1 MATGCD
7 KFSFSIKNTNW
18 CNLKCAHCCEC
29 SGPHI
34 APNIMPLSD
43 VEKYVGEFCELQ
55 VPKWEHLVFTGGETM
70 APYFHNQQEY
80 IPECLNI
87 AVRHNMV
94 PFVKTNGIW
103 GADEDMRNLILRDF
117 ANSAYRNNVLMS
129 MDISVDA
136 FHKNTSA
143 VVNIL
148 NNIVRSDY
156 LAPAIRVTLVGFN
169 DVKSRTEFVNIISA
183 LRAKGLIV
191 EFNQNLEF
199 IIAVPNVCAMK
210 VFYDFGVNVSNI
222 GRASDNSLGK
232 YVPDGR
238 PNAIDGHCLQID
250 NNDTAILNYKHRAH
264 INGRPMNDVLKEL
277 LAKVR

>member
-1 MATGCD
+1 MRVVSGTARGVVLKTPDGMQTRPTSDKVKESIFNIIQFDLPGTAVLDLFGGTGQLG
-7 KFSFSIKNTNW
+7 IE
-18 CNLKCAHCCEC
+18 A
-29 SGPHI
+29 
-34 APNIMPLSD
+34 LSRGA
-43 VEKYVGEFCELQ
+43 KTA
-55 VPKWEHLVFTGGETM
+55 VF
-70 APYFHNQQEY
+70 
-80 IPECLNI
+80 
-87 AVRHNMV
+87 
-94 PFVKTNGIW
+94 
-103 GADEDMRNLILRDF
+103 
-117 ANSAYRNNVLMS
+117 
-129 MDISVDA
+129 VDA
-136 FHKNTSA
+136 WDKA
-143 VVNIL
+143 CALIKENIRRTKFDAKSKV
-148 NNIVRSDY
+148 VRSDY
-156 LAPAIRVTLVGFN
+156 LAPAIRITLVGFN
-169 DVKSRTEFVNIISA
+169 DIKSRTEFVNIISA

-210 VFYDFGVNVSNI
+210 VFYDFGVNVSNV